1 MTRINK
7 SFVAFIIGIFFCAN
21 ISSCMGGFVKSAMDS
36 TVDSTKFGGQLLLH
50 KNPKVGDFAV
60 HVAQDQSRMNMMGK
74 EMVIDVEREV
84 TTTIFSI
91 KDGLVGI
98 RMTTKILKHSA
109 TMDGQP
115 QNMPGPDAAANSGR
129 TDFYTDMNGIIKDGY
144 VINEAYGINKKI
156 TVAQPGDS
164 EYVTYT
170 KLDQKE
176 KINLSGVGKYA
187 TTSQYCVKSNQF
199 NANLIVAQ
207 MDTDS
212 KQYVVEYV
220 SPDVKFLSVM
230 SQNIMMTNAKFD
242 LATEVKVLKSFV
254 TLLSYTTFFM
264 NPASLAAN
272 LSSGKVLDFAKSFA
286 APGKQGLLDSFLGT
300 SSDLVKQFNTNAKGI
315 SLTRLVAQGNKKI

>member
-1 MTRINK
+1 MLK
-7 SFVAFIIGIFFCAN
+7 SRKFIWGYIVGFFACFSL
-21 ISSCMGGFVKSAMDS
+21 SSCMGGFVKSAMDS
-36 TVDSTKFGGQLLLH
+36 TIESTKFGGQLLLH
-50 KNPKVGDFAV
+50 KNPKVGDYAV

-74 EMVIDVEREV
+74 EMVIDIEREV

-144 VINEAYGINKKI
+144 IINEAYGINKKI
-156 TVAQPGDS
+156 TVAQPGDP
-164 EYVTYT
+164 EYVTYA

-176 KINLSGVGKYA
+176 KINLGGVGTYA
-187 TTSQYCVKSNQF
+187 TTAQYCVKSNQF
-199 NANLIVAQ
+199 KTNLAVAQ

-254 TLLSYTTFFM
+254 ALLSYTTFFM
-264 NPASLAAN
+264 NPAGLAAN

-286 APGKQGLLDSFLGT
+286 APGKQGLLDTFLGT

-315 SLTRLVAQGNKKI
+315 SLTRLLAHGNRKP